1 MPALGNLLG
10 LSIADLFSRNVPEKK
25 PATPNASINLS
36 LLVANLWA
44 LRSSH
49 HLTQKQE
56 ADLFGVSERSVRNYE
71 KGQTYPSISFVE
83 LVMSRYNVQP
93 DALFYGDLYTQ
104 EKARRRKTGLRILI
118 PILAVLLLTGAGLG
132 IGFGIKAK
140 QTTTTTSSQ
149 IIFVVPPTSSSETG
163 GNGVPSSSSSVETS
177 LSSK

>member
-1 MPALGNLLG
+1 LPALGNLLG
-10 LSIADLFSRNVPEKK
+10 LSIADLFSRNAPEKK
-25 PATPNASINLS
+25 PATPNAPINLS

-49 HLTQKQE
+49 RLTQKQE
-56 ADLFGVSERSVRNYE
+56 ADLFGVSERSVRNYG
-71 KGQTYPSISFVE
+71 KGETYPSISFVD
-83 LVMSRYNVQP
+83 LVMSRYSVQP

-118 PILAVLLLTGAGLG
+118 PVLAVLLLAGAGLG
-132 IGFGIKAK
+132 IGFGLKTN
-140 QTTTTTSSQ
+140 QTTTTSSQ

-163 GNGVPSSSSSVETS
+163 GNGVPSSSNSVETS